1 MTLITIRIKKNEYF
15 SALPTHESSEGEQ
28 VLLPQIY
35 AVHLVWRKCR
45 SFQWN
50 LLLLCHSTDS
60 FAIVPVLTLFL
71 FQAVQSIYMKYSN
84 YALRA
89 SPCNFQRAKHT
100 QLASSTN
107 FQAWYLGK
115 SSLHFLEYSGSG
127 YTTNIP
133 LTSVQLGGG
142 GGVLEEWSTP
152 VNTIHERTCWLD
164 ERFQIL
170 DSNNAQL
177 SEIDPSSDV
186 FERHMN
192 SFGERMFSQKT
203 ANYKTTKKSTLL
215 NVWVN
220 MKLVWCLYFKTK
232 WYSRAH

>member
-1 MTLITIRIKKNEYF
+1 
-15 SALPTHESSEGEQ
+15 
-28 VLLPQIY
+28 
-35 AVHLVWRKCR
+35 
-45 SFQWN
+45 
-50 LLLLCHSTDS
+50 
-60 FAIVPVLTLFL
+60 
-71 FQAVQSIYMKYSN
+71 MKYSN

-100 QLASSTN
+100 QLASSTY

-115 SSLHFLEYSGSG
+115 SSLHFWEYSGSG

-133 LTSVQLGGG
+133 LTSVQPGG
-142 GGVLEEWSTP
+142 GGVMEEWSTP

-177 SEIDPSSDV
+177 SGIDPSSDV

-203 ANYKTTKKSTLL
+203 ANYKTTKKAPCWMCGLIWSWYGVCISKQNDTHVLTSGSSLKVGPVDAGAGAGAVVTDTLL
-215 NVWVN
+215 W
-220 MKLVWCLYFKTK
+220 
-232 WYSRAH
+232 